1 MRRIKKVPEAWA
13 LLRKK
18 DKQAWA
24 TTRQLLALPMVD
36 LDKMV
41 ESVEYIEMKAPA
53 AFKQLIRSFTEFYIR
68 GPTVATKKKGVY
80 KRREPM

>member
-24 TTRQLLALPMVD
+24 TTRQLLALPMMD
-36 LDKMV
+36 LNKMV
-41 ESVEYIEMKAPA
+41 ESVEYIEKKAPP
-53 AFKQLIRSFTEFYIR
+53 AFKQLIKSFAEFYIR
-68 GPTVATKKKGVY
+68 GPTVATKKKGVF

>member
-1 MRRIKKVPEAWA
+1 MPEAYA

>member
-1 MRRIKKVPEAWA
+1 MRRIKKVPEAYA

-41 ESVEYIEMKAPA
+41 ESVEYIEMKA
-53 AFKQLIRSFTEFYIR
+53 
-68 GPTVATKKKGVY
+68 
-80 KRREPM
+80 